1 MSTTGRQNDGESAAS
16 DVAARLTDAS
26 FVRLLSGA
34 DGDAI
39 AATGL
44 LARALGE
51 TPFHVSVPDPLDAP
65 TAPDADLTVAVGR
78 SVPDADS
85 TLTADSTPASETA
98 LAVCRGL
105 DIEPDVP
112 LALAGALTAG
122 AVGGRVGEAAT
133 ALERRP
139 GVAVPTDD
147 LADGLAHSTLLH
159 APFSGDPEAVREL
172 LATVDGETDEAHRA
186 VASLVA
192 LETVGA
198 AEASAHSATAIE
210 RALRPHLG
218 GPFGTVGGY
227 ADVLDVVA
235 REAPGTAVALA
246 LGHDATDAALAA
258 WRRRATRAHEGL
270 REASTG
276 RYKGLFVV
284 RDETADLPVG
294 TVARLAAGFR
304 SPEPVVLALTDGRA
318 AVTATDDR
326 DVTDPMATV
335 ASALG
340 GTAAPTAT
348 GALARFDGDTAE
360 FALRFREAL

>member
-1 MSTTGRQNDGESAAS
+1 MSATGRHDDGESAAS
-16 DVAARLTDAS
+16 DVAARLADAS
-26 FVRLLSGA
+26 FVRLLSAA

-44 LARALGE
+44 LARALDE

-65 TAPDADLTVAVGR
+65 TVDGDDLTVAVGR
-78 SVPDADS
+78 SVPGAVC
-85 TLTADSTPASETA
+85 TLAATSTPASETA
-98 LAVCRGL
+98 VAVSREL
-105 DIEPDVP
+105 DAEPDVP
-112 LALAGALTAG
+112 LALAGALA
-122 AVGGRVGEAAT
+122 ARSVGGRVGEAAT
-133 ALERRP
+133 ALDRRP
-139 GVAVPTDD
+139 GVAVPIDD

-159 APFSGDPEAVREL
+159 ASFSGDPETTRGL
-172 LATVDGETDEAHRA
+172 LSDVDGDTEAAHRT

-198 AEASAHSATAIE
+198 ADASERSATAVE

-246 LGHDATDAALAA
+246 LGHDATDAALAS
-258 WRRRATRAHEGL
+258 WRARASRAHEGL
-270 REASTG
+270 RTASTG

-284 RDETADLPVG
+284 RDEAGDLPAE
-294 TVARLAAGFR
+294 TVARLAADFR
-304 SPEPVVLALTDGRA
+304 SPEPVVLALAEGYA
-318 AVTATDDR
+318 AATATVDR
-326 DVTDPMATV
+326 DLTDPMATV
-335 ASALG
+335 ASELD

-348 GALARFDGDTAE
+348 GAVARFDGDTAE